1 MSDNYASCEGGC
13 SCGYLRY
20 SMHSEPLIVH
30 GCHCTWCQRQTGTA
44 FATNALIEA
53 ERVEII
59 SGEVKNITV
68 DTPSGSGQR
77 IARCPKCM
85 VAVWSEYLVMTAGI
99 TDLVYFIRV
108 GTLDTPARFPPD
120 VHIHTSTKQPWL
132 ELPPS
137 VQAVAEYYDTD
148 TTWSAGSLVRRMA
161 LKAIIENSTD

>member
-1 MSDNYASCEGGC
+1 MRALDYLETRSDVDKTKFGVTGRSGG
-13 SCGYLRY
+13 GAY
-20 SMHSEPLIVH
+20 SWWI
-30 GCHCTWCQRQTGTA
+30 A
-44 FATNALIEA
+44 ALD
-53 ERVEII
+53 ERI
-59 SGEVKNITV
+59 K
-68 DTPSGSGQR
+68 
-77 IARCPKCM
+77 
-85 VAVWSEYLVMTAGI
+85 VAVPTAGI

-161 LKAIIENSTD
+161 LKAIIEQQMEDAVYWFDVSTRTPRRVTLHAAPVFEALCS